1 MKIII
6 KGGFK
11 MEGLKNTNLLEAIKQ
26 LADSKDKEWKE
37 KNYCYARFIG
47 ALYNAVLYFPMRRNS
62 PTDFKDYILEV
73 DKDGEHKVYD
83 VCFTSIGEYKKFSE
97 GIRET
102 ILPEKRRFIE
112 ILMEIEHYAGQTD
125 GIIID
130 PNGVCQII
138 EFDILDQLYSYY
150 RNDIDKLKEEKNDE
164 MKSWFESITKMYKE
178 EGITSELVGKIEEKI
193 RNLLFETRD
202 IILKSQL
209 EDLFVLLVL
218 TNLLDKGEIN
228 STIFAEQQENPM
240 NLKDLIN
247 NYYNQLSTIP
257 FVKNKLLII
266 KYINNDENLL
276 INFIKDISMSI
287 KQNDMY
293 ETKDNNIANET
304 NNEENDIK
312 TFIKLIADILVVFP
326 IHIVDGNKYIV
337 DFSEEIF
344 ENKFV
349 LAFTTN
355 TEKEKWK
362 EFDKYDSEVLTLK
375 EYAKQISNLDDSYYI
390 MINYFGRRIIIEE
403 TFMRELLNI

>member
-1 MKIII
+1 
-6 KGGFK
+6 
-11 MEGLKNTNLLEAIKQ
+11 MEGVKNTNLIEAIKQ
-26 LADSKDKEWKE
+26 LADSKDKGWQE

-47 ALYNAVLYFPMRRNS
+47 ALYNAVLYFPMKRNS

-83 VCFTSIGEYKKFSE
+83 VCFTSIGEYKKYSE
-97 GIRET
+97 SIRET
-102 ILPEKRRFIE
+102 ILPEERRFIE
-112 ILMEIEHYAGQTD
+112 ILMEIEHYIGQTD
-125 GIIID
+125 GIVID
-130 PNGVCQII
+130 PNGVCEII
-138 EFDILDQLYSYY
+138 EFDILDQIYSYY

-164 MKSWFESITKMYKE
+164 LKSWFESITKMYKE
-178 EGITSELVGKIEEKI
+178 DGITSELVGKIEEKI
-193 RNLLFETRD
+193 RSLLFKTRD

-228 STIFAEQQENPM
+228 STIFAEQKENPM
-240 NLKDLIN
+240 NLKVLIN
-247 NYYNQLSTIP
+247 SYYDKLSTIP
-257 FVKNKLLII
+257 FVKNKLLIT
-266 KYINNDENLL
+266 KYIYNDENLL

-293 ETKDNNIANET
+293 ETKDNNIAEEE

-312 TFIKLIADILVVFP
+312 TFIKLIADIFVVFP
-326 IHIVDGNKYIV
+326 IHIADGNKYIV
-337 DFSEEIF
+337 DFSEETF

-375 EYAKQISNLDDSYYI
+375 EYAKQISKLDDSYYI
-390 MINYFGRRIIIEE
+390 VINYFGKRIIIEE

>member
-1 MKIII
+1 
-6 KGGFK
+6 
-11 MEGLKNTNLLEAIKQ
+11 MEGVKNTNLIEAIKQ
-26 LADSKDKEWKE
+26 LADSKDKGWQE

-47 ALYNAVLYFPMRRNS
+47 ALYNAVLYFPMKRNS

-83 VCFTSIGEYKKFSE
+83 VCFTSIGEYKKYSE
-97 GIRET
+97 SIRET
-102 ILPEKRRFIE
+102 ILPEEHRFIE
-112 ILMEIEHYAGQTD
+112 ILMEIEHYIGQTD
-125 GIIID
+125 GIVID
-130 PNGVCQII
+130 PNGVCEII
-138 EFDILDQLYSYY
+138 EFDILDQIYSYY

-164 MKSWFESITKMYKE
+164 LKSWFESITKMYKE
-178 EGITSELVGKIEEKI
+178 DGITSELVGKIEEKI
-193 RNLLFETRD
+193 RSLLFKTRD

-228 STIFAEQQENPM
+228 STIFAEQKENPM
-240 NLKDLIN
+240 NLKVLIN
-247 NYYNQLSTIP
+247 SYYDKLSTIP
-257 FVKNKLLII
+257 FVKNKLLIT

-287 KQNDMY
+287 KQNDIY
-293 ETKDNNIANET
+293 ETKDNNIAEEE

-312 TFIKLIADILVVFP
+312 TFIKLMADIFVVFP
-326 IHIVDGNKYIV
+326 IHIADGNKYIV
-337 DFSEEIF
+337 DFSEETF

-375 EYAKQISNLDDSYYI
+375 EYAKQISKLDDSYYI
-390 MINYFGRRIIIEE
+390 VINYFGKRIIIEE

>member
-1 MKIII
+1 
-6 KGGFK
+6 

-218 TNLLDKGEIN
+218 T
-228 STIFAEQQENPM
+228 
-240 NLKDLIN
+240 
-247 NYYNQLSTIP
+247 LS
-257 FVKNKLLII
+257 L
-266 KYINNDENLL
+266 
-276 INFIKDISMSI
+276 
-287 KQNDMY
+287 
-293 ETKDNNIANET
+293 
-304 NNEENDIK
+304 
-312 TFIKLIADILVVFP
+312 
-326 IHIVDGNKYIV
+326 IHI
-337 DFSEEIF
+337 
-344 ENKFV
+344 
-349 LAFTTN
+349 
-355 TEKEKWK
+355 
-362 EFDKYDSEVLTLK
+362 
-375 EYAKQISNLDDSYYI
+375 
-390 MINYFGRRIIIEE
+390 
-403 TFMRELLNI
+403 

>member
-1 MKIII
+1 
-6 KGGFK
+6 
-11 MEGLKNTNLLEAIKQ
+11 MEGLKNTNLLEAIIQ
-26 LADSKDKEWKE
+26 LADSKDKGWKE

-97 GIRET
+97 GIRKT

-164 MKSWFESITKMYKE
+164 MKSWFESITKIYKE
-178 EGITSELVGKIEEKI
+178 EEITSELVGKIEEKI

-202 IILKSQL
+202 NILKSQL

-228 STIFAEQQENPM
+228 LTIFAEQQENPM
-240 NLKDLIN
+240 NLKALIN

-312 TFIKLIADILVVFP
+312 TFIKLMADILVVFP

>member
-1 MKIII
+1 
-6 KGGFK
+6 

-26 LADSKDKEWKE
+26 LADSTDKEWKE

-240 NLKDLIN
+240 NLKTLIN

>member
-1 MKIII
+1 
-6 KGGFK
+6 

-240 NLKDLIN
+240 NLKALIN

-312 TFIKLIADILVVFP
+312 TFIKLIVDILVVFP

>member
-150 RNDIDKLKEEKNDE
+150 RNDIDKLKEEKT
-164 MKSWFESITKMYKE
+164 MK
-178 EGITSELVGKIEEKI
+178 
-193 RNLLFETRD
+193 
-202 IILKSQL
+202 
-209 EDLFVLLVL
+209 
-218 TNLLDKGEIN
+218 
-228 STIFAEQQENPM
+228 
-240 NLKDLIN
+240 
-247 NYYNQLSTIP
+247 
-257 FVKNKLLII
+257 
-266 KYINNDENLL
+266 
-276 INFIKDISMSI
+276 
-287 KQNDMY
+287 
-293 ETKDNNIANET
+293 
-304 NNEENDIK
+304 
-312 TFIKLIADILVVFP
+312 
-326 IHIVDGNKYIV
+326 
-337 DFSEEIF
+337 
-344 ENKFV
+344 
-349 LAFTTN
+349 
-355 TEKEKWK
+355 
-362 EFDKYDSEVLTLK
+362 
-375 EYAKQISNLDDSYYI
+375 
-390 MINYFGRRIIIEE
+390 
-403 TFMRELLNI
+403 

>member
-1 MKIII
+1 
-6 KGGFK
+6 

-62 PTDFKDYILEV
+62 PTDFKDYILEA

-240 NLKDLIN
+240 NLKALIN

-312 TFIKLIADILVVFP
+312 TFIKLIVDILVVFP

>member
-1 MKIII
+1 
-6 KGGFK
+6 
-11 MEGLKNTNLLEAIKQ
+11 MEGLKNTNLLEAIIQ
-26 LADSKDKEWKE
+26 LADSKDKGWKE

-164 MKSWFESITKMYKE
+164 MKSWFESITKIYKE

-240 NLKDLIN
+240 NLKTLIN

>member
-1 MKIII
+1 
-6 KGGFK
+6 
-11 MEGLKNTNLLEAIKQ
+11 MEGVKNTNLIEAIKQ
-26 LADSKDKEWKE
+26 LADSKDKGWQE

-47 ALYNAVLYFPMRRNS
+47 ALYNAVLYFPMKRNS

-83 VCFTSIGEYKKFSE
+83 VCFTSIGEYKKYSE
-97 GIRET
+97 SIRET
-102 ILPEKRRFIE
+102 ILPEEHRFIE
-112 ILMEIEHYAGQTD
+112 ILMEIEHIGQTD
-125 GIIID
+125 GIVID
-130 PNGVCQII
+130 PNGVCEII
-138 EFDILDQLYSYY
+138 EFDILDQIYSYY

-164 MKSWFESITKMYKE
+164 LKSWFESITKMYKE
-178 EGITSELVGKIEEKI
+178 DGITSELVGKIEEKI
-193 RNLLFETRD
+193 RSLLFKTRD

-228 STIFAEQQENPM
+228 STIFAEQKENPM
-240 NLKDLIN
+240 NLKVLIN
-247 NYYNQLSTIP
+247 SYYDKLSTIP
-257 FVKNKLLII
+257 FVKNKLLIT

-287 KQNDMY
+287 KQNDIY
-293 ETKDNNIANET
+293 ETKDNNIAEEE
-304 NNEENDIK
+304 NNGENDIK
-312 TFIKLIADILVVFP
+312 TFIKLMADIFVVFP
-326 IHIVDGNKYIV
+326 IHIADGNKYIV
-337 DFSEEIF
+337 DFSEETF

-375 EYAKQISNLDDSYYI
+375 EYAKQISKLDDSYYI
-390 MINYFGRRIIIEE
+390 VINYFGKRIIIEE

>member
-240 NLKDLIN
+240 NLKALIN

-349 LAFTTN
+349 IAFTTN

>member
-1 MKIII
+1 
-6 KGGFK
+6 
-11 MEGLKNTNLLEAIKQ
+11 MEGVKNTNLIEAIKQ
-26 LADSKDKEWKE
+26 LADSKDKGWQE

-47 ALYNAVLYFPMRRNS
+47 ALYNAVLYFPMKRNS

-83 VCFTSIGEYKKFSE
+83 VCFTSIGEYKKYSE
-97 GIRET
+97 SIRET
-102 ILPEKRRFIE
+102 ILPEERRFIE
-112 ILMEIEHYAGQTD
+112 ILMEIEHYIGQTD
-125 GIIID
+125 GIVID
-130 PNGVCQII
+130 PNGVCEII
-138 EFDILDQLYSYY
+138 EFDILDQIYSYY

-164 MKSWFESITKMYKE
+164 LKSWFESITKMYKE
-178 EGITSELVGKIEEKI
+178 DGITSELVGKIEEKI
-193 RNLLFETRD
+193 RSLLFKTRD

-228 STIFAEQQENPM
+228 STIFAEQKENPM
-240 NLKDLIN
+240 NLKVLIN
-247 NYYNQLSTIP
+247 SYYDKLSTIP
-257 FVKNKLLII
+257 FVKNKLLIT

-293 ETKDNNIANET
+293 ETKDNNIAEEE

-312 TFIKLIADILVVFP
+312 TFIKLIADIFVVFP
-326 IHIVDGNKYIV
+326 IHIADGNKYIV
-337 DFSEEIF
+337 DFSEETF

-375 EYAKQISNLDDSYYI
+375 EYAKQISKLDDSYYI
-390 MINYFGRRIIIEE
+390 VINYFGKRIIIEE

>member
-1 MKIII
+1 
-6 KGGFK
+6 
-11 MEGLKNTNLLEAIKQ
+11 MEGVKNTNLIEAIKQ
-26 LADSKDKEWKE
+26 LADSKDKGWQE

-47 ALYNAVLYFPMRRNS
+47 TLYNAVLYFPMKRNS

-83 VCFTSIGEYKKFSE
+83 VCFTSIGEYKKYSE
-97 GIRET
+97 SIRET
-102 ILPEKRRFIE
+102 ILPEERRFIE
-112 ILMEIEHYAGQTD
+112 ILMEIEHYIGQTD
-125 GIIID
+125 GIVID
-130 PNGVCQII
+130 PNGVCEII
-138 EFDILDQLYSYY
+138 EFDILDQIYSYY

-164 MKSWFESITKMYKE
+164 LKSWFESITKMYKE
-178 EGITSELVGKIEEKI
+178 DGITSELVGKIEEKI
-193 RNLLFETRD
+193 RSLLFKTRD

-228 STIFAEQQENPM
+228 STIFAEQKENPM
-240 NLKDLIN
+240 NLKVLIN
-247 NYYNQLSTIP
+247 SYYDKLSTIP
-257 FVKNKLLII
+257 FVKNKLLIT

-293 ETKDNNIANET
+293 ETKDNNIAEEE

-312 TFIKLIADILVVFP
+312 TFIKLIADIFVVFP
-326 IHIVDGNKYIV
+326 IHIADGNKYIV
-337 DFSEEIF
+337 DFSEETF

-375 EYAKQISNLDDSYYI
+375 EYAKQISKLDDSYYI
-390 MINYFGRRIIIEE
+390 VINYFGKRIIIEE

>member
-1 MKIII
+1 
-6 KGGFK
+6 

-240 NLKDLIN
+240 NLKALIN

-266 KYINNDENLL
+266 KYINNDQNLL

-312 TFIKLIADILVVFP
+312 TFIKLIVDILVVFP

>member
-1 MKIII
+1 
-6 KGGFK
+6 

-130 PNGVCQII
+130 PNIIDPNGVCQII

-240 NLKDLIN
+240 NLKALIN

-312 TFIKLIADILVVFP
+312 TFIKLIVDILVVFP

>member
-1 MKIII
+1 
-6 KGGFK
+6 

-240 NLKDLIN
+240 NLKALIN

-276 INFIKDISMSI
+276 IIFIKDISMSI

-312 TFIKLIADILVVFP
+312 TFIKLIVDILVVFP

>member
-1 MKIII
+1 
-6 KGGFK
+6 

-73 DKDGEHKVYD
+73 DKDGEHKAYD

-240 NLKDLIN
+240 NLKALIN

-312 TFIKLIADILVVFP
+312 TFIKLIVDILVVFP

>member
-1 MKIII
+1 
-6 KGGFK
+6 
-11 MEGLKNTNLLEAIKQ
+11 MEGVKNTNLIEAIKQ
-26 LADSKDKEWKE
+26 LADSKDKGWQE

-47 ALYNAVLYFPMRRNS
+47 ALYNAVLYFPMKRNS

-83 VCFTSIGEYKKFSE
+83 VCFTSIGEYKKYSE
-97 GIRET
+97 SIRET
-102 ILPEKRRFIE
+102 ILPEEHRFIE
-112 ILMEIEHYAGQTD
+112 ILMEIEHIGQTD
-125 GIIID
+125 GIVID
-130 PNGVCQII
+130 PNGVCEII
-138 EFDILDQLYSYY
+138 EFDILDQIYSYY

-164 MKSWFESITKMYKE
+164 LKSWFESITKMYKE
-178 EGITSELVGKIEEKI
+178 DGITSELVGKIEEKI
-193 RNLLFETRD
+193 RSLLFKTRD

-228 STIFAEQQENPM
+228 STIFAEQKENPM
-240 NLKDLIN
+240 NLKVLIN
-247 NYYNQLSTIP
+247 NYYDKLSTIP
-257 FVKNKLLII
+257 FVKNKLLIT

-293 ETKDNNIANET
+293 ETKDNNIAEEE

-312 TFIKLIADILVVFP
+312 TFIKLMADIFVVFP
-326 IHIVDGNKYIV
+326 IHIADGNKYIV
-337 DFSEEIF
+337 DFSEETF

-375 EYAKQISNLDDSYYI
+375 EYAKQISKLDDSYYI
-390 MINYFGRRIIIEE
+390 VINYFGKRIIIEE

>member
-1 MKIII
+1 M
-6 KGGFK
+6 
-11 MEGLKNTNLLEAIKQ
+11 
-26 LADSKDKEWKE
+26 
-37 KNYCYARFIG
+37 
-47 ALYNAVLYFPMRRNS
+47 
-62 PTDFKDYILEV
+62 
-73 DKDGEHKVYD
+73 
-83 VCFTSIGEYKKFSE
+83 
-97 GIRET
+97 
-102 ILPEKRRFIE
+102 PEKRRFIE

-240 NLKDLIN
+240 NLKALIN

-312 TFIKLIADILVVFP
+312 TFIKLIVDILVVFP

>member
-1 MKIII
+1 
-6 KGGFK
+6 

-240 NLKDLIN
+240 NLKALIN
-247 NYYNQLSTIP
+247 NYYNQLITIP

-312 TFIKLIADILVVFP
+312 TFIKLIVDILVVFP

>member
-1 MKIII
+1 
-6 KGGFK
+6 
-11 MEGLKNTNLLEAIKQ
+11 MEGLKNTNLLEAIIQ
-26 LADSKDKEWKE
+26 LADSKDKGWKE

-178 EGITSELVGKIEEKI
+178 EEITSELVGKIEEKI
-193 RNLLFETRD
+193 RNLLFEMRD

-240 NLKDLIN
+240 NLKALIN

-312 TFIKLIADILVVFP
+312 TFIKLMADILVVFP

>member
-1 MKIII
+1 
-6 KGGFK
+6 

-240 NLKDLIN
+240 NLKALIN

-312 TFIKLIADILVVFP
+312 TFIKLIVDILVVFP

-362 EFDKYDSEVLTLK
+362 EFDKCDSEVLTLK

>member
-1 MKIII
+1 
-6 KGGFK
+6 

-73 DKDGEHKVYD
+73 DKDEEHKVYD

-240 NLKDLIN
+240 NLKALIN

-312 TFIKLIADILVVFP
+312 TFIKLIVDILVVFP

>member
-1 MKIII
+1 
-6 KGGFK
+6 

-62 PTDFKDYILEV
+62 TTDFKDYILEV

-240 NLKDLIN
+240 NLKALIN

-312 TFIKLIADILVVFP
+312 TFIKLIVDILVVFP

>member
-1 MKIII
+1 
-6 KGGFK
+6 

-164 MKSWFESITKMYKE
+164 MKSLFESITKMYKE

-240 NLKDLIN
+240 NLKALIN

-312 TFIKLIADILVVFP
+312 TFIKLIVDILVVFP

>member
-1 MKIII
+1 
-6 KGGFK
+6 

>member
-1 MKIII
+1 
-6 KGGFK
+6 

-240 NLKDLIN
+240 NLKALIN

-293 ETKDNNIANET
+293 ET
-304 NNEENDIK
+304 EENDIK
-312 TFIKLIADILVVFP
+312 TFIKLIVDILVVFP

>member
-1 MKIII
+1 
-6 KGGFK
+6 

-178 EGITSELVGKIEEKI
+178 EGTTSELVGKIEEKI

-240 NLKDLIN
+240 NLKALIN

-312 TFIKLIADILVVFP
+312 TFIKLIVDILVVFP

>member
-1 MKIII
+1 
-6 KGGFK
+6 

-240 NLKDLIN
+240 NLKALIN

-293 ETKDNNIANET
+293 ETKDNNI
-304 NNEENDIK
+304 K
-312 TFIKLIADILVVFP
+312 TFIKLIVDILVVFP

>member
-1 MKIII
+1 
-6 KGGFK
+6 

-47 ALYNAVLYFPMRRNS
+47 ALYNAVLYFPMRSNS

-240 NLKDLIN
+240 NLKALIN

-312 TFIKLIADILVVFP
+312 TFIKLIVDILVVFP

>member
-1 MKIII
+1 
-6 KGGFK
+6 
-11 MEGLKNTNLLEAIKQ
+11 MEGLKNTNLLEAIIQ
-26 LADSKDKEWKE
+26 LADSKDKGWKE

-178 EGITSELVGKIEEKI
+178 EEITSELVGKIEEKI

-240 NLKDLIN
+240 NLKALIN

-312 TFIKLIADILVVFP
+312 TFIKLMADILVVFP

>member
-1 MKIII
+1 
-6 KGGFK
+6 

-240 NLKDLIN
+240 NLKALIN

-312 TFIKLIADILVVFP
+312 TFIKLIVDILVVFP

-355 TEKEKWK
+355 TEKEIWK

>member
-1 MKIII
+1 
-6 KGGFK
+6 

-240 NLKDLIN
+240 NLKALIN

-312 TFIKLIADILVVFP
+312 TFIKLIVDILVVFP

-337 DFSEEIF
+337 DFSEEIL

>member
-1 MKIII
+1 
-6 KGGFK
+6 
-11 MEGLKNTNLLEAIKQ
+11 MEGLKNTNLLEAIIQ
-26 LADSKDKEWKE
+26 LADSKDKGWKE

-164 MKSWFESITKMYKE
+164 MKSWFESITKIYKE
-178 EGITSELVGKIEEKI
+178 EEITSELVGKIEEKI

-202 IILKSQL
+202 NILKSQL

-228 STIFAEQQENPM
+228 LTIFAEQQENPM
-240 NLKDLIN
+240 NLKALIN

-312 TFIKLIADILVVFP
+312 TFIKLMADILVVFP

-403 TFMRELLNI
+403 TFMRGLLNI

>member
-1 MKIII
+1 
-6 KGGFK
+6 
-11 MEGLKNTNLLEAIKQ
+11 MEGVKNTNLIEAIKQ
-26 LADSKDKEWKE
+26 LADSKDKGWQE

-47 ALYNAVLYFPMRRNS
+47 ALYNAVLYFPMKRNS

-83 VCFTSIGEYKKFSE
+83 VCFTSIGEYKKYSE
-97 GIRET
+97 SIRET
-102 ILPEKRRFIE
+102 ILPEERRFIE
-112 ILMEIEHYAGQTD
+112 ILMEIEHYIGQTD
-125 GIIID
+125 GIVID
-130 PNGVCQII
+130 PNGVCEII
-138 EFDILDQLYSYY
+138 EFDILYQIYSYY

-164 MKSWFESITKMYKE
+164 LKSWFESITKMYKE
-178 EGITSELVGKIEEKI
+178 DGITSELVGKIEEKI
-193 RNLLFETRD
+193 RSLLFKTRD

-228 STIFAEQQENPM
+228 STIFAEQKENPM
-240 NLKDLIN
+240 NLKVLIN
-247 NYYNQLSTIP
+247 SYYDKLSTIP
-257 FVKNKLLII
+257 FVKNKLLIT

-293 ETKDNNIANET
+293 ETKDNNIAEEE

-312 TFIKLIADILVVFP
+312 TFIKLIADIFVVFP
-326 IHIVDGNKYIV
+326 IHIADGNKYIV
-337 DFSEEIF
+337 DFSEETF

-375 EYAKQISNLDDSYYI
+375 EYAKQISKLDDSYYI
-390 MINYFGRRIIIEE
+390 VINYFGKRIIIEE

>member
-1 MKIII
+1 
-6 KGGFK
+6 
-11 MEGLKNTNLLEAIKQ
+11 MEGLKNTNLLEAIIQ
-26 LADSKDKEWKE
+26 LADSKDKGWKE

-164 MKSWFESITKMYKE
+164 MKSWFESITKIYKE
-178 EGITSELVGKIEEKI
+178 EEITSELVGKIEEKI

-202 IILKSQL
+202 NILKSQL

-228 STIFAEQQENPM
+228 LTIFAEQQENPM
-240 NLKDLIN
+240 NLKALIN

-312 TFIKLIADILVVFP
+312 TFIKLMADILVVFP

>member
-1 MKIII
+1 
-6 KGGFK
+6 

-150 RNDIDKLKEEKNDE
+150 LNDIDKLKEEKNDE

-240 NLKDLIN
+240 NLKALIN

-312 TFIKLIADILVVFP
+312 TFIKLIVDILVVFP

>member
-1 MKIII
+1 
-6 KGGFK
+6 

-102 ILPEKRRFIE
+102 ILPEEHRFIE
-112 ILMEIEHYAGQTD
+112 ILMEIEHIGQTD
-125 GIIID
+125 GIVID
-130 PNGVCQII
+130 PNGVCEII

-240 NLKDLIN
+240 NLKALIN

-312 TFIKLIADILVVFP
+312 TFIKLIVDILVVFP

>member
-1 MKIII
+1 
-6 KGGFK
+6 
-11 MEGLKNTNLLEAIKQ
+11 MEGVKNTNLIEAIKQ
-26 LADSKDKEWKE
+26 LADSKDKGWQE

-47 ALYNAVLYFPMRRNS
+47 ALYNAVLYFPMKRNS

-83 VCFTSIGEYKKFSE
+83 VCFTSIGEYKKYSE
-97 GIRET
+97 SIRET
-102 ILPEKRRFIE
+102 ILPEERRFIE
-112 ILMEIEHYAGQTD
+112 ILMEIEHYIGQTD
-125 GIIID
+125 GIVID
-130 PNGVCQII
+130 PNGVCEII
-138 EFDILDQLYSYY
+138 EFDILDQIYSYY

-164 MKSWFESITKMYKE
+164 LKSWFESITKMYKE
-178 EGITSELVGKIEEKI
+178 DGITSELVGKIEEKI
-193 RNLLFETRD
+193 RSLLFKTRD

-228 STIFAEQQENPM
+228 STIFAEQKENPM
-240 NLKDLIN
+240 NLKLLIN
-247 NYYNQLSTIP
+247 SYYDKLSTIP
-257 FVKNKLLII
+257 FVKNKLLIT

-293 ETKDNNIANET
+293 ETKDNNIAEEE

-312 TFIKLIADILVVFP
+312 TFIKLIADIFVVFP
-326 IHIVDGNKYIV
+326 IHIADGNKYIV
-337 DFSEEIF
+337 DFSEETF

-375 EYAKQISNLDDSYYI
+375 EYAKQISKLDDSYYI
-390 MINYFGRRIIIEE
+390 VINYFGKRIIIEE

>member
-1 MKIII
+1 
-6 KGGFK
+6 

-83 VCFTSIGEYKKFSE
+83 VRFTSIGEYKKFSE

-240 NLKDLIN
+240 NLKALIN

-312 TFIKLIADILVVFP
+312 TFIKLIVDILVVFP